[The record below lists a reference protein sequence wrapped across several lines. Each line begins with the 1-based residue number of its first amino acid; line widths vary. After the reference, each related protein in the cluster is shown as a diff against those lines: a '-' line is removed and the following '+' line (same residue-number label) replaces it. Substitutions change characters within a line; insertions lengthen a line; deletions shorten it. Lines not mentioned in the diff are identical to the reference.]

1 MTELIIGAYWKNRPL
16 SLQEYATMTTAFLT
30 ALAGMDTLF
39 HSISWVGDK
48 RGEQTMV
55 TGNAAALT
63 ALIYQHAGGDGQI
76 FDNANPN
83 GSPTWESKGWR
94 GFSMIYNNGVS
105 SKAGGVTISIR
116 AGKNDPGSINAVT
129 IAMGIPNKSKMDFNT
144 SNCHELIKSLF
155 LSLVTFWHC
164 DKGMVYTDPFSDVVF
179 SEQITE
185 IGWLTYLKNTNASA
199 MRNNPDLIA
208 AGIEMEPV
216 SIGGTL
222 FSIDREMVSPDNEVQ
237 VARAKLLRAKL
248 MENKLIDN

>member
-16 SLQEYATMTTAFLT
+16 SLQEYATLTAAFLT
-30 ALAGMDTLF
+30 ALAGVDPLF
-39 HSISWVGDK
+39 HKIYWVGEK
-48 RGEQTMV
+48 RGEQTLV
-55 TGNAAALT
+55 TDNANVLAE
-63 ALIYQHAGGDGQI
+63 LIYQQAGGSDQVYDI
-76 FDNANPN
+76 ANPN

-116 AGKNDPGSINAVT
+116 AGKNDPGSTNVVT
-129 IAMGIPNKSKMDFNT
+129 IALGVPNKSKMDFDA
-144 SNCHELIKSLF
+144 SNCHEFIKSLF
-155 LSLVTFWHC
+155 LSLVAFWHC
-164 DKGMVYTDPFSDVVF
+164 DKGMVFTDPFSDAVF

-185 IGWLTYLKNTNASA
+185 IGWLTYIKNTNASA

-222 FSIDREMVSPDNEVQ
+222 FSIDRDMVSPDNEVQ
-237 VARAKLLRAKL
+237 VARAKLLRTKL
-248 MENKLIDN
+248 LENKLIDS